1 MAETGFG
8 RFPGS
13 LDPGAEEFRPRNPNQ
28 ISLFSPPPPLPL
40 PPSHH
45 VYYPSYPPP
54 INEVVVPFGQLPSPP
69 AYVSAVT
76 VHAPIPPPAAGPTR
90 ALLLRPVPCDVS
102 EMAIRRELEVFGQV
116 RWVQMERACD
126 GIVTVHFYD
135 LRHAEK
141 ALTEI
146 REQYMQHQA
155 HLRSH
160 YAASSGPPDPFPSRS
175 VFTSSDVWAQ
185 FVIPV
190 HSAFPDGHNQGTIVI
205 FNLDSAVTTSTVK
218 QTFQAFGILIHIY
231 IYIYIIFFC
240 VCNGPIVTRE
250 LCVSPLLTV

>member
-54 INEVVVPFGQLPSPP
+54 INEVMVPFAQLPSPA

-90 ALLLRPVPCDVS
+90 AVLLRPVPCDVS
-102 EMAIRRELEVFGQV
+102 DMSIRREMEVFGQV

-155 HLRSH
+155 RLRNH

-205 FNLDSAVTTSTVK
+205 FNLDSAVTTSTLK
-218 QTFQAFGILIHIY
+218 QTFQAFGILIL
-231 IYIYIIFFC
+231 FFFFGVTGLFPPTLHARANSHKRIVC
-240 VCNGPIVTRE
+240 V
-250 LCVSPLLTV
+250 PL

>member
-1 MAETGFG
+1 
-8 RFPGS
+8 
-13 LDPGAEEFRPRNPNQ
+13 
-28 ISLFSPPPPLPL
+28 
-40 PPSHH
+40 
-45 VYYPSYPPP
+45 
-54 INEVVVPFGQLPSPP
+54 
-69 AYVSAVT
+69 
-76 VHAPIPPPAAGPTR
+76 
-90 ALLLRPVPCDVS
+90 
-102 EMAIRRELEVFGQV
+102 MAIRRELEVFGQV

-146 REQYMQHQA
+146 REQYMQRQA

-218 QTFQAFGILIHIY
+218 QTFQAFGAVKELRETPSKKHQKFVEFFDVRDAAKALKEMSGKEIH
-231 IYIYIIFFC
+231 
-240 VCNGPIVTRE
+240 GKPIVIEFSRPGGNSWKKLNSLTPHHYSSCR
-250 LCVSPLLTV
+250 LSP